1 MDGAECRGML
11 EGTAVRVQGF
21 CPATAASLSHTT
33 WGKGR
38 DEYREREV
46 DI

>member
-1 MDGAECRGML
+1 MELGTEGCW

-21 CPATAASLSHTT
+21 CPAMAASLSHAVV
-33 WGKGR
+33 GKGR
-38 DEYREREV
+38 DEYREREE